1 MKPSFRFPMRF
12 KILVTM
18 LLVITAVVGII
29 TFTMATRFHEDKKT
43 YIHDLASV
51 VALNAAEESH
61 SLLAGYRERL
71 QVYGRLLQ
79 ERDLPP
85 EQKRKILTEL
95 FDNIRDFMAASV
107 YRDGVPQVSIYDA
120 KALSDVGLT
129 EREIVAYW
137 KDHPPP
143 FERIKAEEVSVEY
156 SRVSGRMPAF
166 TMAIPYREGNNGKRG
181 VLVALFRL
189 DGLLRI
195 MGRSRLFE
203 TFIVDSEGVLLAH
216 GDPKQVAEREM
227 AIWVPDPGLARSL
240 KSEVTTMEYSRGNT
254 EMIGG
259 FASVQFGGLLA
270 GAQIPKAAA
279 YVASRSILTSLGY
292 VSLVLL
298 LVSTLLSMIWSR
310 RVTQPVIRLHEATRE
325 VGKGK
330 FDIRVAPSSR
340 DEIGD
345 LAHSFNQMT
354 QELTSREEALK
365 QAQAQLIQSEKLAA
379 FGQLGAGI
387 AHEVK
392 NPLAGILGIA
402 QLAGRGADKDSPL
415 RKDLAI
421 IEKEAKRCKTIIENL
436 LKFARQERVT
446 KEQVLINRVLEDTA
460 ALLNHQLGIHQVR
473 LETDLSPD
481 LPPVTGNAN
490 QLQQV
495 VMNLIINA
503 QQAMEGQKGTV
514 RVASSRPLP
523 GWVEIRVSDTGPGIP
538 KEIQAKLF
546 DPFFTTKP
554 AGKGTGLGL
563 SVSYGIIKDHQ
574 GEIRVESEPGE
585 GAAFIIRLPA
595 SESADPAI
603 REAALT

>member
-1 MKPSFRFPMRF
+1 MKPLFRFPMRF

-51 VALNAAEESH
+51 VALNTAEESH

-107 YRDGVPQVSIYDA
+107 YHDGVQQVSIYDA
-120 KALSDVGLT
+120 RALSAAGLS

-137 KDHPPP
+137 RDHPPP
-143 FERIKAEEVSVEY
+143 FDRIKAEGVSVEY

-166 TMAIPYREGNNGKRG
+166 TMAIPYRKGNSGNRS

-189 DGLLRI
+189 DGLIRI

-203 TFIVDSEGVLLAH
+203 TFIVDSEGILLAH
-216 GDPKQVAEREM
+216 GDPKQVSEREK

-259 FASVQFGGLLA
+259 FASVQLGGLLA
-270 GAQIPKAAA
+270 GAQIPKTAA

-310 RVTQPVIRLHEATRE
+310 RVTQPVIRLHEATKE

-330 FDIRVAPSSR
+330 FDIQVNPSSR

-345 LAHSFNQMT
+345 LARSFNQMT
-354 QELTSREEALK
+354 LELTSREEALK
-365 QAQAQLIQSEKLAA
+365 KTQAQLIQSEKLAA

-402 QLAGRGADKDSPL
+402 QLASRGADRDSPL
-415 RKDLAI
+415 QKDLAI

-436 LKFARQERVT
+436 LKFARQEKVSHERVM
-446 KEQVLINRVLEDTA
+446 VNRVLEDTA
-460 ALLNHQLGIHQVR
+460 VLLNHQLGIHQVR

-481 LPPVTGNAN
+481 LPQVTGNAN

-554 AGKGTGLGL
+554 VGKGTGLGL

-585 GAAFIIRLPA
+585 GAAFIIRLPV

-603 REAALT
+603 REVALT